1 MRKKQR
7 LSGSQNITGAKMLK
21 RNDQISP
28 ANANDRS
35 DALARENLHLKARVA
50 ELERLATIDTLTPLF
65 NRRYLMQELDRWCWR
80 AHRYGGSFGLLYLD
94 VDRLKQV
101 NDTHGHVAGDNV
113 LCGIAEALTSAT
125 RKSDVVARMGGDEFA
140 VLLDSISVEKLLEK
154 AGSVR
159 RLLTALPVETA
170 GPTLKIDVSVG
181 HCLIESGS
189 RASEVLI
196 EADRAM
202 YADKRSKYGEDAG

>member
-1 MRKKQR
+1 
-7 LSGSQNITGAKMLK
+7 MLK

-35 DALARENLHLKARVA
+35 DALVRENLHLKARVA

-80 AHRYGGSFGLLYLD
+80 AHRYGGTFGLLYLD

-113 LCGIAEALTSAT
+113 LCAIAKALSSVT

-140 VLLDSISVEKLLEK
+140 VLLDSISAEKLAEK

-159 RLLTALPVETA
+159 AMLTALPVKTA

-202 YADKRSKYGEDAG
+202 YADKRSKYGEEAR